1 MSSSSEKPPRKVI
14 RLKRD
19 TAPQGEA
26 SQQAAPA
33 GKRKP
38 LRHSDYNRTRARK
51 SAPEAGQPGR
61 EPEGGGEGGKPR
73 TSRPGGPAAAASVPR
88 RRATGQP
95 EARGKAPAEAPST
108 AREARQ
114 HGPRPARSAAPG
126 QEARRRGRPSP
137 PPPAARLHCF
147 APCPRGLEAELARE
161 LAEIG
166 AEDVVPGAGGAA
178 FCGDLALAWRV
189 NLCSR
194 LAIRVLWRVGQGTY
208 RSEDDLYDAARALP
222 WPDWFDVARSI
233 AVRTVA
239 HASPLKSLNFATL
252 KIKDAVC
259 DRFRAAVGAR
269 PDVDTRAPQVPILLY
284 LERDRYSLYLDL
296 SGEPLNR
303 RGYRVQ
309 PALAPLNENLAA
321 GLLRLAGWTPDTP
334 LLDPMMGGG
343 TLLLEAAM
351 IALNIPPGLRRHFAF
366 EHLAG
371 FDRIAWQRVRK
382 DAEAAILERRRLP
395 IHGSD
400 IDPAMLRAAGL
411 NLKAAGLL
419 DCVELAEG
427 DVLEID
433 APAATGLIVS
443 NPPYGVRLTSEQQTA
458 FYAALGDA
466 LKQRFQG
473 WSAWLLS
480 ADPDLPRHIG
490 LKASRRV
497 PLYNGPLEC
506 RLYEYRLVAGGMR
519 RGAPGH

>member
-1 MSSSSEKPPRKVI
+1 MI

-19 TAPQGEA
+19 AEPQGEA
-26 SQQAAPA
+26 SPQAAPA
-33 GKRKP
+33 GKRRP
-38 LRHSDYNRTRARK
+38 LRHSDYNRQRARK
-51 SAPEAGQPGR
+51 PAAEGVEPDRAAGAP
-61 EPEGGGEGGKPR
+61 GGPA
-73 TSRPGGPAAAASVPR
+73 TSKTARPGGPSATESVPR

-95 EARGKAPAEAPST
+95 GGGGKEPADSARNMAEARPC
-108 AREARQ
+108 
-114 HGPRPARSAAPG
+114 GPRQSRGGVTPEG
-126 QEARRRGRPSP
+126 GARRRGRPSP
-137 PPPAARLHCF
+137 PPAATRLHCF

-166 AEDVVPGAGGAA
+166 AEDIVPGSGGAN
-178 FCGDLALAWRV
+178 FSGDLALAWRV

-208 RSEDDLYDAARALP
+208 RSEDDLYQAARGQP
-222 WPDWFDVARSI
+222 WPDWFEVARSI

-252 KIKDAVC
+252 RIKDAVC
-259 DRFRAAVGAR
+259 DRFREAVGAR
-269 PDVDTRAPQVPILLY
+269 PDVDARAPQVPILLY
-284 LERDRYSLYLDL
+284 LDRDRYSLYLDL

-309 PALAPLNENLAA
+309 PAAAPLNENLAA

-343 TLLLEAAM
+343 TILLEAAM
-351 IALNIPPGLRRHFAF
+351 MALNIPPGLKRHFAF

-371 FDRIAWQRVRK
+371 FDRVAWQRVRK
-382 DAEAAILERRRLP
+382 DAEAAILERRPLP

-400 IDPAMLRAAGL
+400 IDPAMVRAAGL

-419 DCVELAEG
+419 DCVGLAEA
-427 DVLEID
+427 DVLAIGAR
-433 APAATGLIVS
+433 APAGLIVS
-443 NPPYGVRLTSEQQTA
+443 NPPYGVRLTSDQQTA

-480 ADPDLPRHIG
+480 ADPELPRHIG
-490 LKASRRV
+490 LRASSRV

-519 RGAPGH
+519 RGAPGD